1 MLAYLNK
8 STPTSMYVGSSSG
21 FEKKKVLRIFMLFQ
35 SCVNKIHSNT
45 TTKEL
50 PHT

>member
-21 FEKKKVLRIFMLFQ
+21 FEKKSVENFYAFSVMRK
-35 SCVNKIHSNT
+35 
-45 TTKEL
+45 
-50 PHT
+50 